1 MLETLT
7 QWWHSGMT
15 AVSAAPPF
23 ALFLAIALL
32 PLVGVPASPLLIAAG
47 VRLGTARGYALALA
61 GLFVNFSLG
70 YWLAR
75 RWLRAPLNR
84 WLTRRGHRVPNLS
97 AADETPFILLF
108 RITPGMPLVV
118 QNYLLGLAE
127 VNFRRYLLLSLAVQS
142 LYALAFVWLGQ
153 SLQQSAAWKL
163 LLAGSALVALVLAVA
178 LLRRWL
184 ARRKAGSK
192 PAHPTL

>member
-1 MLETLT
+1 MF
-7 QWWHSGMT
+7 
-15 AVSAAPPF
+15 V
-23 ALFLAIALL
+23 
-32 PLVGVPASPLLIAAG
+32 AAG
-47 VRLGTARGYALALA
+47 VRLGTLRGFSLTMAALL
-61 GLFVNFSLG
+61 VNFTLG

-75 RWLRAPLNR
+75 RFFRGPLIR
-84 WLTRRGHRVPNLS
+84 WLTGRGYRIPSLS

-108 RITPGMPLVV
+108 RVTPGMPLVV

-127 VNFRRYLLLSLAVQS
+127 VGFWRYLLLSLAVQS

-163 LLAGSALVALVLAVA
+163 LLGGSAIVALILGVA

-184 ARRKAGSK
+184 ARRAAKSGQ
-192 PAHPTL
+192 P